1 MCNASSE
8 NSLYLITT
16 KTIMNDISSLPFT
29 KRMMCVFLP
38 FMKILLDASSHLGRR
53 FGELL

>member
-16 KTIMNDISSLPFT
+16 ETIMNDISSLPFN

-38 FMKILLDASSHLGRR
+38 FMKTLLVASSHLGRR
-53 FGELL
+53 FGEQL